1 MSTKAPEPSLE
12 SALSAVPSPFRQRI
26 LRSFVALRRAFLE
39 GQHDSCGLRVG
50 HFAEALLRLLQQQLT
65 GTSIPFGTR
74 ITNFSEECAKLE
86 RVPQAAGHESLR
98 VLIPRALNFVY
109 TLRSKR
115 GIGHVGGDVDAN
127 QIDGATAVRVADWCT
142 CELIRLFHAL
152 SLEEAQAIVDAMSVR
167 QLPQVWAVVGRRRI
181 LDTSLD
187 YKSQTLLLLYSDAQ
201 TGVPSEDLYEWTEHP
216 NFAYFKRD
224 VLRTLHKARLVEYD
238 RETEIV
244 LISPLGVRR
253 VEDELLPKLPPR

>member
-1 MSTKAPEPSLE
+1 
-12 SALSAVPSPFRQRI
+12 
-26 LRSFVALRRAFLE
+26 
-39 GQHDSCGLRVG
+39 
-50 HFAEALLRLLQQQLT
+50 LQQQLT

-86 RVPQAAGHESLR
+86 RLPQAAGHESLR

-127 QIDGATAVRVADWCT
+127 QIDGATAVRVADWCI

-216 NFAYFKRD
+216 NFGYFKRD
-224 VLRTLHKARLVEYD
+224 VLRPLHTARMVEYD

-244 LISPLGVRR
+244 VISPLGVRR
-253 VEDELLPKLPPR
+253 VEDELLPKLGPP